1 VEKNTE
7 KNLWK
12 NPCFFLPISYKRKID
27 SPFMEEKKT
36 KELEIE
42 TKEPEWMIIIR
53 RLLSE
58 INLSK
63 LEVYSP

>member
-1 VEKNTE
+1 
-7 KNLWK
+7 
-12 NPCFFLPISYKRKID
+12 
-27 SPFMEEKKT
+27 MEEKKT